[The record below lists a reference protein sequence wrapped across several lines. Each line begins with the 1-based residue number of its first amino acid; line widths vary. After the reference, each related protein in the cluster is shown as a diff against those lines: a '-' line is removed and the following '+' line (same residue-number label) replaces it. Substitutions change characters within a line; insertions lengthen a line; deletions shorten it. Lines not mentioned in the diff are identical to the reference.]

1 MVLGRRVIK
10 SSTGYQLLQ
19 LTLWAL
25 GGICSSKYLASCTA
39 EIKPGFF
46 FSFCSIKALPF
57 QNHEEYNVPETRSR
71 GNSSISGSQQ
81 ALKYPNN
88 CFGLGGVCPVAGW
101 FRLSLHCGYSMKSG
115 ERPLVQEN
123 WARHFRETQ
132 LLADLNCRNLITC
145 LEGFSMSQTLC
156 WAQRSRAE

>member
-25 GGICSSKYLASCTA
+25 GGSCSSKYLASCTA
-39 EIKPGFF
+39 EIKPGFVF
-46 FSFCSIKALPF
+46 FFLLFYKGPSILEPRRI
-57 QNHEEYNVPETRSR
+57 ECPRD
-71 GNSSISGSQQ
+71 SIQRQFFYLWFPAGSEI
-81 ALKYPNN
+81 PHN
-88 CFGLGGVCPVAGW
+88 CFGLGRVCPVAEW
-101 FRLSLHCGYSMKSG
+101 FRLFLHCGYSMKSG

-123 WARHFRETQ
+123 WACHFRETQ

-145 LEGFSMSQTLC
+145 LEGFSMSQTRC
-156 WAQRSRAE
+156 WA